1 MPSPPSS
8 FPLFLSSP
16 FSELLWSAS
25 WLHSAL
31 LLSQPQGCSFSSE
44 PRPTSVLFESRF
56 SIVLHWDCG
65 FYSFTFLWSLRF
77 FRNPTCFPL
86 LGYPPDPIS
95 VSSATR
101 STSWAVSLSSST
113 SMPAWLVRCIWLIS
127 ASLISLFRHLCV
139 MSFPASARSHLIAC
153 IIFQLSSNCWL
164 LNHICQAWIR
174 LVPGFADK
182 MRCDL
187 FCQAYTIL
195 YSLTPAWN
203 SVYTIIKTPSQQW
216 SLMINLLTVKTTIG
230 LCGRLFVVCFLCI
243 VCQTGDAG
251 HGLCLCIFMY
261 LASFL
266 IFTCQRIN
274 LAFLLFQCSRT
285 IPVDQLLYHQPPT
298 QDLQRMSRSSW
309 QPAEFV
315 PRAGPLTA
323 PSLVSSTLYLCP
335 TAPGP
340 K

>member
-1 MPSPPSS
+1 
-8 FPLFLSSP
+8 
-16 FSELLWSAS
+16 
-25 WLHSAL
+25 
-31 LLSQPQGCSFSSE
+31 
-44 PRPTSVLFESRF
+44 
-56 SIVLHWDCG
+56 
-65 FYSFTFLWSLRF
+65 
-77 FRNPTCFPL
+77 
-86 LGYPPDPIS
+86 
-95 VSSATR
+95 
-101 STSWAVSLSSST
+101 
-113 SMPAWLVRCIWLIS
+113 MPAWLVRCIWLIS

-182 MRCDL
+182 MKCDL

-251 HGLCLCIFMY
+251 HGLATGLNCVSPHTCSALSVTSTCSYSQTFPLHCARSLSPAQAVLDRSLHLYSLCI
-261 LASFL
+261 
-266 IFTCQRIN
+266 
-274 LAFLLFQCSRT
+274 
-285 IPVDQLLYHQPPT
+285 
-298 QDLQRMSRSSW
+298 
-309 QPAEFV
+309 
-315 PRAGPLTA
+315 
-323 PSLVSSTLYLCP
+323 
-335 TAPGP
+335 
-340 K
+340 